1 MTPKVLYPLEQS
13 CLCSDKLQLIHTGE
27 PELSDFNS
35 SLVAADQQESP
46 TGGRLHRVGNRCGA
60 ELALIPSLGFPHVSP
75 FPNHK

>member
-1 MTPKVLYPLEQS
+1 MSPKAHYPLEQT
-13 CLCSDKLQLIHTGE
+13 CLCSDNLIIHTGE
-27 PELSDFNS
+27 PELSDSKS

-46 TGGRLHRVGNRCGA
+46 TGGKLHRVGNRCGA